1 MSPDHKDDVRPS
13 TVPRKRPLARRS
25 CLKCREKKA
34 RCELPDVYVDSSKIP
49 LPTDKQCHRCNVLGI
64 DCIVWDG
71 DRKRKP
77 KLDRHDDPTPT
88 GSVERDSIPFPD
100 RGDTSASSSR
110 RSSQRARL
118 EDDTTSQS
126 KAAST
131 PVINSDQVRRL
142 PVPSQNADGEQ
153 LAASDLSR
161 AQNLLI
167 NRQMGWKTMFRT
179 LNTLVERLQREHKY
193 SNYLRLRI
201 EAPPSTPDIVTF
213 LPSER
218 MDQLDLQLRDYL
230 VGHPYLPSLANLHRQ
245 QTQSSTRP
253 RALLLATMTLLG
265 LKEIEDE
272 LSSADIRNLSFYVD
286 RLGTQMLLSSP
297 RDIHLVMAFELLLA
311 HEPGLV
317 GTAASQ
323 FEPEGRGFGLA
334 SENLLTCAIK
344 IAKELGIDELVASP
358 NHSASRLT
366 RFSLWCCL
374 ETWQALYAFFGKGRP
389 MLDSSNAQH
398 AADVRSILDNVDDEG
413 KPIPP
418 APRLK
423 DTDGPTATSHRQ
435 MRGFCAEMEKRYGK
449 DGILRSAGRTL
460 VYLRIETACHLF
472 SSLRDIQEILSN
484 ESLSLEEKAEL
495 IKGIHATATGG
506 ILMTRDG
513 TDERLAVYA
522 GLRLVRLWEQFVH
535 IECAFI
541 YALFSNYC
549 TSAMFTNKLDG
560 SIEVNELVR
569 CLRFQLGPG
578 EHVGAIGKF
587 SVEMTRTLLAS
598 VTQLDRQPV
607 LWKRSCPLQ
616 ASPRY
621 LHRLPTLLVS
631 AMTVD
636 AARSCLES
644 IAFVLVAWG
653 RPSSDTSTAL
663 TLMEAVTARVREL
676 SPKCTSQGALGIAQV
691 AADYIEEMIG
701 TAQLWQL
708 YYRVYRPVSSL
719 AMDNAQVS
727 DTTQQTASLHAGRG
741 SNNNRRD
748 GRAPVALRETAMDF
762 LASAAEA
769 AQGKALLGGQ
779 ASSNTVA
786 ASATS
791 SATDMLTSASPS
803 LPVIAPSVDAQALPW
818 DAQGLENLDP
828 SSTASGTPASGCA
841 GQVDPSFY
849 DACIPFDL
857 EAFLKDVDQL
867 F

>member
-1 MSPDHKDDVRPS
+1 MGPDHKDDARPS

-34 RCELPDVYVDSSKIP
+34 RCELPDVYVDSSRIP
-49 LPTDKQCHRCNVLGI
+49 LPIDKQCHRCNVLGI

-77 KLDRHDDPTPT
+77 KLDRRDDSTPT
-88 GSVERDSIPFPD
+88 GSVERDWVPPSNV
-100 RGDTSASSSR
+100 GEAVASSSR
-110 RSSQRARL
+110 R
-118 EDDTTSQS
+118 TSQPLRIQEDATS
-126 KAAST
+126 KPKAAST
-131 PVINSDQVRRL
+131 SFNDSNQVRGL
-142 PVPSQNADGEQ
+142 PLPSQNADGEQ

-167 NRQMGWKTMFRT
+167 SRQKGWKTMTRT
-179 LNTLVERLQREHKY
+179 LNTLVERLQREPKY
-193 SNYLRLRI
+193 SNYLKLRI
-201 EAPPSTPDIVTF
+201 DAPPSTPDIVTF
-213 LPSER
+213 LAPER
-218 MDQLDLQLRDYL
+218 MKQLDLQLSDYL
-230 VGHPYLPSLANLHRQ
+230 VGHPYLPSLAGLHRQ

-253 RALLLATMTLLG
+253 RSLLLATMTLLG
-265 LKEIEDE
+265 LKEIDDE
-272 LSSADIRNLSFYVD
+272 LSSADVRNLSSYVD

-297 RDIHLVMAFELLLA
+297 RDIHLIMAFELLLA

-344 IAKELGIDELVASP
+344 IAKELGIDKLVASP
-358 NHSASRLT
+358 KHSASRLMH
-366 RFSLWCCL
+366 FSLWCCL
-374 ETWQALYAFFGKGRP
+374 ESWEALYAFFGRGRP
-389 MLDSSNAQH
+389 KLDSLNAQH
-398 AADVRSILDNVDDEG
+398 AVDVRSILDNVDDEG
-413 KPIPP
+413 RPFPP
-418 APRLK
+418 APRLQ
-423 DTDGPTATSHRQ
+423 DTDGPTAASHRQ
-435 MRGFCAEMEKRYGK
+435 MRDFCAEMEKRHGK

-472 SSLRDIQEILSN
+472 SSLRDVQQTLSS
-484 ESLSLEEKAEL
+484 ESLSLEEKAER
-495 IKGIHATATGG
+495 ITDIHATATGG
-506 ILMTRDG
+506 ILLTREG
-513 TDERLAVYA
+513 TDERLAAYA
-522 GLRLVRLWEQFVH
+522 GQRLVRLWEQFIH

-541 YALFSNYC
+541 CALFSNYC

-569 CLRFQLGPG
+569 CIRFRLGPG
-578 EHVGAIGKF
+578 ERLGAIGKF
-587 SVEMTRTLLAS
+587 SMEMTRTLLAS

-607 LWKRSCPLQ
+607 LWKRSCPSQ
-616 ASPRY
+616 TSPRY
-621 LHRLPTLLVS
+621 LRRLPTLLVS

-653 RPSSDTSTAL
+653 RTSSDTHMAL
-663 TLMEAVTARVREL
+663 TLMEAVTVRVREL
-676 SPKCTSQGALGIAQV
+676 HPECNSEGALSIAQV
-691 AADYIEEMIG
+691 AAKYIEEMIG

-708 YYRVYRPVSSL
+708 YYRVYRPVSNLS
-719 AMDNAQVS
+719 MDDAQGA
-727 DTTQQTASLHAGRG
+727 ASSHSGRG
-741 SNNNRRD
+741 SSNNRTS
-748 GRAPVALRETAMDF
+748 GQSPVQLRATAMDF

-769 AQGKALLGGQ
+769 AQEKALVGGK
-779 ASSNTVA
+779 ASSNMVA

-791 SATDMLTSASPS
+791 TATDLLESASAS
-803 LPVIAPSVDAQALPW
+803 LPGIALSVGAQALPW
-818 DAQGLENLDP
+818 DAQGLEHLDP
-828 SSTASGTPASGCA
+828 TLTASDTPTSGSA
-841 GQVDPSFY
+841 GQVDASFY